1 MLSIL
6 FKPPA
11 DILVEIGNR
20 AKDARL
26 ALGWTRRTLSDK
38 SGIPESTIK
47 RFEHTGLI
55 GTAALIDI
63 AIALDMFDSFEAL
76 FSPKPLQ
83 SIAQITARK
92 RKRGSS

>member
-1 MLSIL
+1 MLSVI
-6 FKPPA
+6 FKPPS
-11 DILVEIGNR
+11 DLLVEIGER

-26 ALGWTRRTLSDK
+26 VLGWTRRTLSVR

-63 AIALDMFDSFEAL
+63 AIALDMFDGFEEL

-83 SIAQITARK
+83 SITQITTRK